1 MRMNLVLS
9 ILMIPALA
17 TAAVPP
23 AFPPL
28 KAENLNGV
36 IMNMPSEFEGEVNLL
51 LIAFLQK
58 QQADVDTWLKPLP
71 AIAKAHPNLRYYELP
86 TIKGMNRMVR
96 WFINNGMRGGI
107 PDKEQRARTIT
118 LYIDKEQFKKSLGL
132 GSEDQIYAVLIDKS
146 GKVIWNEA
154 GLDSETKGKSLE
166 AALAR

>member
-1 MRMNLVLS
+1 MKLLFL
-9 ILMIPALA
+9 LMIPALA

-71 AIAKAHPNLRYYELP
+71 AIAKAHPKMRYYELP
-86 TIKGMNRMVR
+86 TIKGMNRMVCCVLVYQ
-96 WFINNGMRGGI
+96 
-107 PDKEQRARTIT
+107 QRHARRN
-118 LYIDKEQFKKSLGL
+118 S
-132 GSEDQIYAVLIDKS
+132 
-146 GKVIWNEA
+146 
-154 GLDSETKGKSLE
+154 
-166 AALAR
+166 R

>member
-1 MRMNLVLS
+1 MNLVLS

-17 TAAVPP
+17 TAAESP

-71 AIAKAHPNLRYYELP
+71 SIAKAHPKIKMRYYELRA
-86 TIKGMNRMVR
+86 IKGMNRMVR

-107 PDKEQRARTIT
+107 PDKDQRARTIT

>member
-1 MRMNLVLS
+1 
-9 ILMIPALA
+9 MIPAFA
-17 TAAVPP
+17 IAAE
-23 AFPPL
+23 FPVFPTL

-36 IMNMPSEFEGEVNLL
+36 MVNMPSEFEGEVNLL

-71 AIAKAHPNLRYYELP
+71 SIAKAHPKMRYYELP

-107 PDKEQRARTIT
+107 SDKDQRARTIT
-118 LYIDKEQFKKSLGL
+118 LYIDKEPFKKSLGL

-146 GKVIWNEA
+146 GKVIWKEA
-154 GLDSETKGKSLE
+154 GLYSDIKGKSLK
-166 AALAR
+166 AALQR